1 MGMVVMMAMMTM
13 IMVMAGCDSGDGGNV
28 DDGDDG
34 DNHHPDPV
42 PSIIDRCGQIGT
54 FDIGP
59 LCFEVIHLGPT

>member
-1 MGMVVMMAMMTM
+1 MTP
-13 IMVMAGCDSGDGGNV
+13 SGDGGNV